1 MKNNHEILTAL
12 QYKPLYNIDSSE
24 NGVKSIQAG
33 AYNGVGT
40 VYSLQKC
47 EFFLVLYKLHIQRV
61 PTLHAFWEIQSM
73 RYAKVSHVL
82 YQSCFISEM
91 LNINKSKNQK
101 RLTPI
106 IPNINN

>member
-47 EFFLVLYKLHIQRV
+47 EFFLVLYILHIQRV
-61 PTLHAFWEIQSM
+61 PALHAFWDLEKTVLHEIRGSGFH
-73 RYAKVSHVL
+73 VSGGPPVL
-82 YQSCFISEM
+82 IC
-91 LNINKSKNQK
+91 SK
-101 RLTPI
+101 
-106 IPNINN
+106 